1 MSYIAIAIISYFLVG
16 LEIILDKFLLSSKKI
31 SHPAIYTFYSGLLS
45 LGALLIF
52 SPFGFHKIGFS
63 EMVFS
68 LVAGLIFTYG
78 ILNLFFAIN
87 KSEASQV
94 TPVIGAMVPLVTYL
108 LSIIFLDERLTNIQL
123 IGVLALIVGGLLISF
138 EFPLKINKRKFFSG
152 FYNALLAGFLLAI
165 AFTSFKHFYE
175 QDNFTNVF
183 IWTRIGLFLG
193 ALTLLAVPAWR
204 KVIINSLK
212 GFRKPKKEGV
222 HTGFLFVFN
231 KGLGGVG
238 SVMTNYAISLGSV
251 TIVNALVSTEYL
263 FILMLGII
271 FSVWF
276 PNVFRE
282 RRDWKSIFGKIVAI
296 ILITLGVVL
305 ISFHFHR

>member
-52 SPFGFHKIGFS
+52 SPFGFHKV
-63 EMVFS
+63 VFGEAVLS
-68 LVAGLIFTYG
+68 FAAGMIFTYG

-94 TPVIGAMVPLVTYL
+94 TPVVGAMVPLITYL
-108 LSIIFLDERLTNIQL
+108 LSVFFLEERLTNIQFL
-123 IGVLALIVGGLLISF
+123 GVVALIVGGLLISLDL
-138 EFPLKINKRKFFSG
+138 PLKINKKKFFAG
-152 FYNALLAGFLLAI
+152 FYNSLAAGFLLAI

-175 QDNFTNVF
+175 HDNFTNVF
-183 IWTRIGLFLG
+183 VWTRIGLFLG
-193 ALTLLAVPAWR
+193 ALTLLFVPVWR
-204 KVIINSLK
+204 KAIFNSLK

-263 FILMLGII
+263 FILILGIV

-282 RRDWKSIFGKIVAI
+282 KRDWKSIFGKIIAI

-305 ISFHFHR
+305 ISFHFSR

>member
-1 MSYIAIAIISYFLVG
+1 MSYIALAIVSYFLVG

-31 SHPAIYTFYSGLLS
+31 SHPAIYTFYSGILS
-45 LGALLIF
+45 LFALLIF
-52 SPFGFHKIGFS
+52 SPFGFHKIGFG
-63 EMVFS
+63 EMILS
-68 LVAGLIFTYG
+68 LSAGLIFTYG

-94 TPVIGAMVPLVTYL
+94 TPVVGAMVPLITYL
-108 LSIIFLDERLTNIQL
+108 LSIFFLQERLTQIQL
-123 IGVLALIVGGLLISF
+123 AGVLALIAGGLLISF
-138 EFPLKINKRKFFSG
+138 DFPLKINKNKFFAG
-152 FYNALLAGFLLAI
+152 FYNSLAAGFFLAI

-183 IWTRIGLFLG
+183 VWTRIGLFLG

-204 KVIINSLK
+204 KVIFNSLK

-282 RRDWKSIFGKIVAI
+282 RRDLKSIFGKIIAI
-296 ILITLGVVL
+296 TLITVGVVL
-305 ISFHFHR
+305 ISFHFHK